1 MSCSLSYASML
12 RQRGHRATA
21 QRLLIL
27 HVLKS
32 HPGHHTAKE
41 ICDLACPLLP
51 ALTES
56 TVYRTLEFLL
66 RQGWVSP
73 SLDTNGTLTY
83 ELNVRP
89 HHHLIC
95 RRCGKE
101 VEIDD
106 EMLQGLYRQIE
117 SSSGFRLQASH
128 LTFSGTCPECIQDF
142 SPSGG

>member
-12 RQRGHRATA
+12 RQRGHRVTA

-32 HPGHHTAKE
+32 QPGHHTAKK
-41 ICDLACPLLP
+41 ICDLARPLLP
-51 ALTES
+51 TLTES

-73 SLDTNGTLTY
+73 SLDAEGNLTY

-95 RRCGKE
+95 RRCGKD
-101 VEIDD
+101 VELGD
-106 EMLQGLYRQIE
+106 EMLQGLYQQIE
-117 SSSGFRLQASH
+117 SLSGFRLEVSH
-128 LTFSGTCPECIQDF
+128 LTFWGLCAECAAKSD
-142 SPSGG
+142 SS

>member
-12 RQRGHRATA
+12 RERGHRATA
-21 QRLLIL
+21 QRLTIL

-32 HPGHHTAKE
+32 HPGHHTVKE
-41 ICDLACPLLP
+41 ICDQVRPLLP
-51 ALTES
+51 TLTES

-73 SLDTNGTLTY
+73 SLDTNGNLTY

-95 RRCGKE
+95 RHCGKN

-106 EMLQGLYRQIE
+106 EMLQSLYRQIE
-117 SSSGFRLQASH
+117 SFSGFHLQASH
-128 LTFSGTCPECIQDF
+128 LTFSGVCAECAGKNDF
-142 SPSGG
+142 S